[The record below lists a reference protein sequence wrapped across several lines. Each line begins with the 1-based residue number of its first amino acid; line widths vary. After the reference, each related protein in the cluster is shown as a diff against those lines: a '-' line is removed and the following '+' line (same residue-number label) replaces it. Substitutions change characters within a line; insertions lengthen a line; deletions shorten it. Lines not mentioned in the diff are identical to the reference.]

1 MSPQGGF
8 KFVKSKHNRIFIY
21 TVTSAQSKDLLVCTN
36 DNCNFDLGQIL
47 FPLLLSKRILTT
59 ALKVMN
65 FNSSEII
72 SLLTIESIEQ
82 SAPPPPRL
90 VSTDY
95 CRCGKCKTMP
105 TVAENVCC
113 QELKHCPHIMEGGCF
128 VYVQPKI
135 RFFFHLGKVQKK
147 INSLMEFSTKL
158 DGWVTLYFA

>member
-65 FNSSEII
+65 VNSNEIMN
-72 SLLTIESIEQ
+72 LLIIESIEQ

-128 VYVQPKI
+128 CKCSAKNPS
-135 RFFFHLGKVQKK
+135 FFFSWGKFQK
-147 INSLMEFSTKL
+147 F
-158 DGWVTLYFA
+158 F